1 MAEETVAI
9 IEATGEEKEIK
20 FSRSPVSDII
30 NDVWRGPTEEP
41 PTLKR
46 AKVKKPIKPKTKAT
60 PPREPQQDPPPA
72 IDTFTPVEGQ
82 SAPVTIQF
90 SGEQL
95 LAVFDGLKLLLA
107 KLASSDPQPLKAI
120 YVTTG
125 LIQGLEAVT
134 LEQLKAMMEAR

>member
-1 MAEETVAI
+1 MAEETVAT
-9 IEATGEEKEIK
+9 IEAAEEKEIK

-46 AKVKKPIKPKTKAT
+46 AKVKRPIKPKAKAT
-60 PPREPQQDPPPA
+60 PPREPQQDPLPA
-72 IDTFTPVEGQ
+72 TGMFPHAESQ
-82 SAPVTIQF
+82 QPVTLQLN
-90 SGEQL
+90 GEQL

-107 KLASSDPQPLKAI
+107 KLAGSDPQPLKAI
-120 YVTTG
+120 YVTAG

-134 LEQLKAMMEAR
+134 LEQLKVMMEAR

>member
-1 MAEETVAI
+1 MAEETVET
-9 IEATGEEKEIK
+9 IEAAEEKEIK

-46 AKVKKPIKPKTKAT
+46 AKAKKPIKPKAT
-60 PPREPQQDPPPA
+60 PPREPQQNPPPA
-72 IDTFTPVEGQ
+72 AEIFPPVEGQ
-82 SAPVTIQF
+82 SAPVAIQL

-107 KLASSDPQPLKAI
+107 KLASSDPQPLRAI

-125 LIQGLEAVT
+125 LIQGLEGVT
-134 LEQLKAMMEAR
+134 LQKLKEMMEARSSE

>member
-9 IEATGEEKEIK
+9 IEAAEEKEIK

-46 AKVKKPIKPKTKAT
+46 AKGKKPIKPKAKAT
-60 PPREPQQDPPPA
+60 PPMEPQQDPPPA
-72 IDTFTPVEGQ
+72 TGMFPPVEGP
-82 SAPVTIQF
+82 SAPVTIQL

-107 KLASSDPQPLKAI
+107 KLAGSDPQPLRAI
-120 YVTTG
+120 YVTAG
-125 LIQGLEAVT
+125 LIQGLEGVT